1 MKKKLLIVSIV
12 VIIVLLGSIVGILI
26 YNNIQDK
33 KEYSF
38 SSFNL
43 KRNVAKRSKNGD
55 TIYDTLSADF
65 DTGIFNPR
73 SQSQLPEYIKVRD

>member
-1 MKKKLLIVSIV
+1 MLL
-12 VIIVLLGSIVGILI
+12 LFCWGSIVGILI

-38 SSFNL
+38 LSFNL

-55 TIYDTLSADF
+55 TIYVTLSADF